1 MTPPPAIAI
10 SGGSRG
16 IGRAIAEV
24 FGQQGYTVFVSSRTS
39 GHLQAMQEAWPAN
52 YPTSTLHTFCADL
65 ATEAGCLA
73 WAGHIGSR
81 VSSLQVL
88 VHNLGQFA
96 PGDLLTGPPPQLAHF
111 FATNVF
117 SAHYL
122 TQALLDLLRGGQ
134 PGHLVTIGSVATTDW
149 PAPLHAYA
157 LSKYALEAWHRGVR
171 RELAGTAVK
180 TTLVRP
186 GATLTSSWD
195 GIAVDPATLL
205 TPDRVAQVVAQVV
218 AATADFEEIT
228 VRPLVAGSDKH

>member
-24 FGQQGYTVFVSSRTS
+24 FGQQGYTVFVAARTPAQ
-39 GHLQAMQEAWPAN
+39 LQALAAGWPATC
-52 YPTSTLHTFCADL
+52 PTSRLVTFCADL

-73 WAGHIGSR
+73 WAAHIDSQ

-122 TQALLDLLRGGQ
+122 TQALLGRLREAR

-171 RELAGTAVK
+171 KELAGTAVK

-205 TPDRVAQVVAQVV
+205 TPERVAQVVAQVV
-218 AATADFEEIT
+218 AATEDFEEIT